1 MIWKKGTERCTII
14 LQEIILKGNGNKMWN
29 AEWGRWIGLI
39 FDKNM
44 LEIGR
49 VISNKD
55 GVFIYGSNRKV
66 KGNIYE
72 IDTKEIGEME

>member
-1 MIWKKGTERCTII
+1 
-14 LQEIILKGNGNKMWN
+14 
-29 AEWGRWIGLI
+29 
-39 FDKNM
+39 M